1 MWDSANLRVFVRFV
15 SLVCLLPLLAT
26 NVFAAAPVAVN
37 DTYVVDVGG
46 TLTVR
51 ASFPD
56 TVTAL
61 DPSLYWRFN
70 DTTNNAATT
79 TINRGSD
86 SISSG
91 ATYTST
97 AHSQS
102 GERALRAGDSL
113 KPFKGFLDSNS
124 WFGFGSSGSN
134 GYINTLINPSSGW
147 GSDLG
152 AISFWFKTG
161 DVGGGY

>member
-1 MWDSANLRVFVRFV
+1 MLDSANLRVFLRLV

-79 TINRGSD
+79 VRSTVV
-86 SISSG
+86 
-91 ATYTST
+91 ATPFLREPIPSNVST
-97 AHSQS
+97 AKV
-102 GERALRAGDSL
+102 GI
-113 KPFKGFLDSNS
+113 PC
-124 WFGFGSSGSN
+124 
-134 GYINTLINPSSGW
+134 PS
-147 GSDLG
+147 
-152 AISFWFKTG
+152 FQR
-161 DVGGGY
+161 